1 MANILGDAMTEQ
13 LQRLDARLIA
23 GMPRLGWKVGINVPE
38 VQRQVGLTHALV
50 GWLDGERCYASSASV
65 PLSASAKVH
74 AEVELCV
81 RLGRALDAH
90 ADRSAAC
97 AAVDA
102 IAPAIELVD
111 YAIPAQDLAGV
122 VRSSMFHF
130 GTVLGSWQP
139 PRADIA
145 IAADVALRVER
156 VHAAPAREELV
167 PAHLGDLVLFV
178 AQQLAA
184 AGRELQPGDLIL
196 SGCFVAKA
204 LPLRAGQT
212 AEAHLGDFGSVSCH
226 ATQS

>member
-50 GWLDGERCYASSASV
+50 GWLDGE
-65 PLSASAKVH
+65 
-74 AEVELCV
+74 
-81 RLGRALDAH
+81 
-90 ADRSAAC
+90 
-97 AAVDA
+97 
-102 IAPAIELVD
+102 
-111 YAIPAQDLAGV
+111 
-122 VRSSMFHF
+122 RSSMFHF

-204 LPLRAGQT
+204 LPLRAGQA

>member
-1 MANILGDAMTEQ
+1 MTSLIGDAMTEQ
-13 LQRLDARLIA
+13 LQRLDARIAA

-38 VQRQVGLTHALV
+38 VQQQVGLTHALV
-50 GWLDGERCYASSASV
+50 GWLDGERCYGSGDSV

-81 RLGRALDAH
+81 RIGSAVDAH
-90 ADRSAAC
+90 SDRAHAL

-102 IAPAIELVD
+102 LAPALELVD
-111 YAIPAQDLAGV
+111 YGIRAQDLPGV
-122 VRSSMFHF
+122 IRCSMFQYA
-130 GTVLGSWQP
+130 TVLGSWQP

-145 IAADVALRVER
+145 IAADVTLRVDD

-167 PAHLGDLVLFV
+167 PGHLGDLVLFV

-204 LPLRAGQT
+204 LPLRAGQS
-212 AEAHLGDFGSVSCH
+212 AEARLGDFGSVSCH